1 MTNLWSSCVSL
12 PSAGTAVQT
21 WYLICKQVFSRKA
34 QCDALPELVHPDD
47 TVQSVKDSYPCKT
60 LCCIKAFSS
69 CFSYATQRVRGA
81 MWGPL
86 WENNSTIKE
95 CDAFFKSTVCPLKE
109 LKFIAEVTEYIQKW
123 NVDCVEH
130 QRLLLKAAMIAL
142 ENMLTRVNGDH
153 VLVTD
158 TRFSRFFCVI
168 KKLWFSLKMYFIF
181 RRYRFV
187 VVNIGYKV
195 TWI

>member
-1 MTNLWSSCVSL
+1 MWCTSWIGPSILMIQCNLWRILTPAKHCAASKHL
-12 PSAGTAVQT
+12 AP
-21 WYLICKQVFSRKA
+21 
-34 QCDALPELVHPDD
+34 
-47 TVQSVKDSYPCKT
+47 
-60 LCCIKAFSS
+60 AFHMLHS
-69 CFSYATQRVRGA
+69 QRVRGA

-109 LKFIAEVTEYIQKW
+109 VKFIAEVTEYIQKW

-168 KKLWFSLKMYFIF
+168 TKLWFSLKMYFIF